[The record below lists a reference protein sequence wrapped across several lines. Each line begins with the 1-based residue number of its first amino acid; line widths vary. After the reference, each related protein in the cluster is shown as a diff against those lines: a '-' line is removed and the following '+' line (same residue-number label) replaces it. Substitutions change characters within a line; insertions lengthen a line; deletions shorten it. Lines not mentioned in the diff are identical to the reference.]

1 MVKGTIRNLIFDLG
15 GVVIRFDG
23 NYFMDREG
31 ITDPEDRK
39 LLMEVLFAGPDWP
52 RIDLGEL
59 DEPELLELAKK
70 KLPERLHAAAERLVL
85 HWADPVEMTSVMREF
100 ILSCRKN
107 GLGTYLLTNSPRSIH
122 RVLDAIRA
130 DELFDGMVISSE
142 IGLAKPGREI
152 FHYTLRKFGLKG
164 EECLFLD
171 DNIKNVW
178 AARESGLQA
187 AWYREP
193 MGKKLTITPRKP
205 VEIAFAGQRPS
216 AVSDDCCAEIAAKDQ
231 GVSCGKER
239 SWDTFILPYREE
251 SAWYD
256 YDHMAGISPGGCAL
270 IIDAN
275 GDVFA
280 DHMDTGG
287 VMHECTV
294 GEDEDEWLADNFP
307 VEESGNYTYGA
318 KAPPRL

>member
-52 RIDLGEL
+52 KLDLGEL

-85 HWADPVEMTSVMREF
+85 HWADPVEIIPVMREF

-107 GLGTYLLTNSPRSIH
+107 GINTYLLTNSPKSIH
-122 RVLDAIRA
+122 RVLDVIKA
-130 DELFDGMVISSE
+130 DSLFDGIVISSE
-142 IGLAKPGREI
+142 IGLAKPGQEI
-152 FHYTLRKFGLKG
+152 FHYTLQKFGLKG
-164 EECLFLD
+164 DECLFLD

-187 AWYREP
+187 AWYKEP
-193 MGKKLTITPRKP
+193 RGKKLAIAPRKT
-205 VEIAFAGQRPS
+205 VEDAPATEQITGS
-216 AVSDDCCAEIAAKDQ
+216 GDECADGNTEKDQ
-231 GVSCGKER
+231 EASCSKESLR
-239 SWDTFILPYREE
+239 DIFLFPYVEE

-256 YDHMAGISPGGCAL
+256 YDHMAGVSSGGSAL

-280 DHMDTGG
+280 DCMDPAG
-287 VMHECTV
+287 VMHSCTV
-294 GEDEDEWLADNFP
+294 GENEDEWQADNFP
-307 VEESGNYTYGA
+307 VEEGGHYTYG
-318 KAPPRL
+318 KREL